1 MYVLERGHNAPR
13 AKITTLWSV
22 PTSLDV
28 VVKIDMDDT
37 DKGMLRYEVLGL
49 CAKAETA
56 LYVCAGGGYGR
67 ERGADSTL

>member
-1 MYVLERGHNAPR
+1 MYVLERGANALR
-13 AKITTLWSV
+13 AKFVKFQSV
-22 PTSLDV
+22 PISSDV
-28 VVKIDMDDT
+28 LVKIDMDDT

>member
-1 MYVLERGHNAPR
+1 MYVLERGYYAPR

-49 CAKAETA
+49 CAKADRS
-56 LYVCAGGGYGR
+56 VCMCWRRVWA
-67 ERGADSTL
+67 